1 MLTIGIKTF
10 CRPDTLN
17 ESLQILFNENDN
29 YYPIIIA
36 DDSLPEYKLKN
47 IEIINKYKTKTNIE
61 IIDLPFDSGI
71 SKGRNA
77 IVSKC
82 NTKYIMILDDSRTF
96 TRKLK
101 INNMIKFLEETNYH
115 LIFGVIN
122 SRKGIHK
129 RYCALFD
136 FISIVDN
143 VVNIQTKP
151 VKNIENDLFN
161 DINETNIGVN
171 VFITKTECLKKVKW
185 NDELKIGEHEI
196 FFYNFYKSG
205 YKCVISSDCNFEEV
219 TNRKYPNDLKKY
231 RERAYN
237 VYSPLKLIKINF

>member
-82 NTKYIMILDDSRTF
+82 NTKYIMI
-96 TRKLK
+96 
-101 INNMIKFLEETNYH
+101 
-115 LIFGVIN
+115 
-122 SRKGIHK
+122 
-129 RYCALFD
+129 
-136 FISIVDN
+136 
-143 VVNIQTKP
+143 
-151 VKNIENDLFN
+151 
-161 DINETNIGVN
+161 
-171 VFITKTECLKKVKW
+171 
-185 NDELKIGEHEI
+185 
-196 FFYNFYKSG
+196 
-205 YKCVISSDCNFEEV
+205 
-219 TNRKYPNDLKKY
+219 
-231 RERAYN
+231 
-237 VYSPLKLIKINF
+237 